1 MTKAELVTFISE
13 GSGISKKDVTLVL
26 DRFAATIENEVW
38 KQGNKIAYPAL
49 GTFSVKAVAAK
60 VGRNP
65 KTGAS
70 IQIPAKNKLVFKA
83 SQNLK

>member
-1 MTKAELVTFISE
+1 MTKAELITSISE

-26 DRFAATIENEVW
+26 DRFAATVENEVW
-38 KQGNKIAYPAL
+38 KQGDKLTYPGL
-49 GTFSVKAVAAK
+49 GTFSVRAVAAK

-70 IQIPAKNKLVFKA
+70 IQIPAKNKLAFKA
-83 SQNLK
+83 SPNLK